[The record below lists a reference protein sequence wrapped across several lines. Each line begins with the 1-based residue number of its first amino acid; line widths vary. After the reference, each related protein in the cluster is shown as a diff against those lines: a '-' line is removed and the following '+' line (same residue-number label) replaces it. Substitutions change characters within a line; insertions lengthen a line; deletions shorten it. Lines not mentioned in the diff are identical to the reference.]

1 MRKNKNIWFLIVG
14 IAAAVCLAVAVFFVV
29 QQVQGTQLTFSQD
42 GYVLKETNSDKQT
55 GSAKAQPLYFKAGA
69 SYASKYPKSVVFSD
83 VQSNQIVVDEA
94 SFLHFADGSM
104 TALSS
109 GVVLSLGDLDDETM
123 IRCYGLKAGT
133 VMQSSA
139 DGYMLDHMGTPITYE
154 RLIWKL
160 DTEKYLVAGNS
171 FELRIPNQE
180 AVPISGYVEIE
191 YVDNGI
197 VTIFNNNMM
206 IRTIA
211 SDCELVFDDGVVIN
225 LSDRTVLSGDD
236 VKMGFAQ
243 MVIDS
248 DENINVMPL
257 DQRDKNAVIPK
268 FITVDGKN
276 GENGKSGDGGK
287 AGEAGGAGALGDSVG
302 AGNPEPTTEPE
313 KRVILPVF
321 DVNIDQSALTAST
334 VKGSVKITDA
344 ESRIVPGTVTMKILN
359 NATGETAFGPQVY
372 DGFVFDFEATG
383 LKEDTEYRLIFE
395 AQYTVNDEQFSKIF
409 YDGVFVAD
417 AIGLSLDI
425 DSVKIDA
432 LSFKVKKEAFS
443 PVSSA
448 VLELYDA
455 NGSLLD
461 QKPLSFLTNTET
473 VTFDSGLTPDT
484 GYSVQLAQVGGSYS
498 NGTPVQ
504 YDKYG
509 APKLCRTLKRT
520 PTVGAPNVT
529 VNKRNGTFELQIRA
543 LSDPDNGVQKIRYE
557 IYEAGGTV
565 PVSTAY
571 GMGTNRVDFEVN
583 GYIQRNVG
591 YTAKAVA
598 EFSDNEKTIDV
609 ESDMSSPFI
618 MEGAN
623 FPTLMFE
630 QDGVDGIK
638 FDRIKGTLTIKNSDD
653 NAATV
658 DTGSNIIVHWQD
670 SVGNVYSKTVN
681 TARVSGGDVVIDFDQ
696 NGLRQKETY
705 TIWVTAKVDL
715 NDANPVDEVVIGPV
729 KVQTIEAGTFAVSMS
744 KTPAASAD
752 PSKAIS
758 IDVTLDDF
766 MSKSA
771 SYEASTLG
779 SLVFN
784 LYEGSTKDKSK
795 LLSSLPINVTGGS
808 TYASPLKAEFY
819 DGTKT
824 LTEADFGLNAASLN
838 SSTYLIELESAH
850 DYTDH
855 NSNYFN
861 LQNNTFAFI
870 KTSTPPLDPPVD
882 QRGNQFDITP
892 ITKATA
898 GGYKVNLSDWLSASA
913 IAALNNNTVIGY
925 EVTPKFN
932 NSGKYA
938 RLVTYQ
944 IHKLTAYQDTPLLD
958 NATAVAATTTITP
971 GGINVPVEASQ
982 DYLPHLV
989 VFFGPQ
995 GTAQPGFVGSD
1006 KTRYYYFTGYE
1017 QQTAGGGFGRGAQ
1030 YFFSYKA
1037 KLNTIDSTA
1046 SYNTDY
1052 PTNPADPAL
1061 LLYSTAVSPQLQAPT
1076 FAFYPSTSGNT
1087 SVSWKYQYADLDNV
1101 LQTPSATLYCRRAD
1115 SSTAINNQTITKTT
1129 TNFNTV
1135 TFTGFS
1141 SSIPS
1146 YELYVQQN
1154 LLPAYAFGT
1163 TGQTRALL
1171 SRAFETDNLVAMNY
1185 SVYVPDDNK
1194 NRLFVV
1200 LGKDA
1205 THMGEIDDAVYRRIA
1220 GAEVTATYL
1229 TTTKVMNLGVIRAN
1243 VNGTSQTC
1251 IEVPYTLLSNFR
1263 QGDPITFSVRVFYDT
1278 GQSGFDTGANYYAV
1292 QFPASGAPAPGDYR
1306 VIRSI
1311 GSGYTDAPNASGSW
1325 YHTVTHNQASRT
1337 ISYGGNM
1344 MAGDPNATGS
1354 YSLTYAEGGAT
1365 AVVAGSQRQMTLKA
1379 LKAVTAAST
1388 GTVTVSMPVA
1398 IPEVTIDLD
1407 ADVSVG
1413 IDSISGQFKLTGLNV
1428 VTPPDFYIEFYNDRM
1443 QLLDTL
1449 TLPISVTSG
1458 TNNIFSFSRTG
1469 GLSPATVY
1477 YFRIAGYINGKMVTF
1492 YDTAAMQPKFY
1503 QFRTLGEVHIQNVS
1517 VTYGPVTYA
1526 DKSLYANFTLDTT
1539 MGFRLAYDFV
1549 RTSDGDVLT
1558 DEELPGIIGTVDNA
1572 RSMRVPIDIDP
1583 TSAGGDWFRFG
1594 GRYTLR
1600 ITAYSGTKPTYN
1612 ERLTNTVDPA
1622 HTETRLL
1629 GQTVQSFDLDSLNE
1643 PIMGLSAT
1651 ASDDG
1656 GVPKLSVRI
1665 APGDWDRTIVDDLY
1679 LFRIYNSNGVDVTP
1693 AAEAGAKSATA
1704 APRTVEVTGLAVGSE
1719 YTIRCYGVTD
1729 LENTGVLD
1737 SITEVASPTTLP
1749 YLISEIRAYTLDSSG
1764 ISVGTVTPRKSP
1776 TNPSYVQLT
1785 FTNSVKLADLTELRY
1800 TIYKDG
1806 QAVDS
1811 LKKISFANLHFDAVN
1826 NYYYIDLETVL
1837 PGAGSYTIQVQYYKG
1852 ALKVG
1857 ADATYS
1863 YIYS

>member
-14 IAAAVCLAVAVFFVV
+14 IAAAVCLAAAVFFVV
-29 QQVQGTQLTFSQD
+29 RQVQGTQLTFSQD
-42 GYVLKETNSDKQT
+42 GYVLKEAQT
-55 GSAKAQPLYFKAGA
+55 DRQTDSAKAQPLYFKAGA
-69 SYASKYPKSVVFSD
+69 AYASRYPKSVVFSD
-83 VQSNQIVVDEA
+83 VQSNQTVVDEA
-94 SFLHFADGSM
+94 SFLHFADGSI

-109 GVVLSLGDLDDETM
+109 GVVLNFGDLEDESM

-139 DGYMLDHMGTPITYE
+139 GSYMLDHMGTPITYE
-154 RLIWKL
+154 RFIWKL
-160 DTEKYLVAGNS
+160 DTEKYLVAGDS

-180 AVPISGYVEIE
+180 TVPISGYVEIE

-197 VTIFNNNMM
+197 VTIYNNEMM
-206 IRTIA
+206 MRTIA

-225 LSDRTVLSGDD
+225 LSERNVMSGDD
-236 VKMGFAQ
+236 VKMSFSQ
-243 MVIDS
+243 MVIDC

-257 DQRDKNAVIPK
+257 DQKDKNAVIPK
-268 FITVDGKN
+268 FVSVDGKN

-302 AGNPEPTTEPE
+302 AGNPEPTTQPE

-321 DVNIDQSALTAST
+321 EVTVDQSALTASS
-334 VKGSVKITDA
+334 VKGSVRITDE
-344 ESRIVPGTVTMKILN
+344 ESRIVPGTVTMKIMN
-359 NATGETAFGPQVY
+359 NATGETVFGPQVY

-417 AIGLSLDI
+417 SIGLSLDV
-425 DSVKIDA
+425 DSVKTDA

-455 NGSLLD
+455 GGSLLD
-461 QKPLSFLTNTET
+461 QKPLSFLTNTEV
-473 VTFDSGLTPDT
+473 VTFNSGLTPDT
-484 GYSVQLAQVGGSYS
+484 SYTVQLAQVGGSYA

-509 APKLCRTLKRT
+509 APKACKTLKRT
-520 PTVGAPNVT
+520 PAVGQPNVT
-529 VNKRNGTFELQIRA
+529 VNKRNGTFELQVSG
-543 LSDPDNGVQKIRYE
+543 LTDPDNGVQKIRYE
-557 IYEAGGTV
+557 IFEAGGTV
-565 PVSTAY
+565 PISTAY
-571 GMGTNRVDFEVN
+571 GVGTNRVDFEVN
-583 GYIQRNVG
+583 GYVQRNVG
-591 YTAKAVA
+591 YTARAVA
-598 EFSDNEKTIDV
+598 EFNDNTKTIDV
-609 ESDMSSPFI
+609 ESNMSAPFI
-618 MEGAN
+618 MEGAD
-623 FPTLMFE
+623 FPTLRFE
-630 QDGVDGIK
+630 EDDIE
-638 FDRIKGTLTIKNSDD
+638 FDRIKGTLYIES
-653 NAATV
+653 AGATV
-658 DTGSNIIVHWQD
+658 DTASNITVHWED
-670 SVGNVYSKTVN
+670 SVGNAHSKVVAATPISGN
-681 TARVSGGDVVIDFDQ
+681 RVMIDFDE

-705 TIWVTAKVDL
+705 SIWVTASVDM
-715 NDANPVDEVVIGPV
+715 NDSNPVDEVMIGPV

-744 KTPAASAD
+744 KTPTATAD

-758 IDVTLDDF
+758 IDVSLDDF
-766 MSKSA
+766 LGDDV

-795 LLSSLPINVTGGS
+795 LLSSLPINEAGGE
-808 TYASPLKAEFY
+808 TYASPLKPEFY

-824 LTEADFGLNAASLN
+824 LTEADFGINAASLS

-855 NSNYFN
+855 NSNYFK

-898 GGYKVNLSDWLSASA
+898 GGYKINLSDWLSAST

-925 EVTPKFN
+925 EVSPKFN

-938 RLVTYQ
+938 RLVNYQ
-944 IHKLTAYQDTPLLD
+944 IHKLTSYQDAPLIS

-971 GGINVPVEASQ
+971 GGINVPVDASQ

-995 GTAQPGFVGSD
+995 GTAQSGFVGSD

-1017 QQTAGGGFGRGAQ
+1017 QQAAGAVFGRGAQ
-1030 YFFSYKA
+1030 YFFSYTA

-1052 PTNPADPAL
+1052 PSNPTDPAL
-1061 LLYSTAVSPQLQAPT
+1061 LLYSTVAAPELQAPT
-1076 FAFYPSTSGNT
+1076 FAFYPSTSSNT
-1087 SVSWKYQYADLDNV
+1087 GVAWKYQYNDLDNV
-1101 LQTPSATLYCRRAD
+1101 LQTPSATLYCRRVAGA
-1115 SSTAINNQTITKTT
+1115 AINNQTITKTT

-1135 TFTGFS
+1135 SFTGLTS
-1141 SSIPS
+1141 AIPS

-1163 TGQTRALL
+1163 TGQTRVLL
-1171 SRAFETDNLVAMNY
+1171 SRPFETDNLVSVNY
-1185 SVYVPDDNK
+1185 SVFVPDDNK

-1200 LGKDA
+1200 LGRDA

-1220 GAEVTATYL
+1220 GAQVTATSSD
-1229 TTTKVMNLGVIRAN
+1229 TTKVMSLGVIRAN

-1251 IEVPYTLLSNFR
+1251 VEVPYTLLADFDE
-1263 QGDPITFSVRVFYDT
+1263 GEAITFSVRVFYDT

-1292 QFPASGAPAPGDYR
+1292 QFPVGGSAPAAGNYR
-1306 VIRSI
+1306 IIRSI
-1311 GSGYTDAPNASGSW
+1311 GSGYTDSANASGSW
-1325 YHTVTHNQASRT
+1325 YHTVTHNQTSRT

-1344 MAGDPNATGS
+1344 MAADPNATGS
-1354 YSLTYAEGGAT
+1354 YSLTYGETGAT
-1365 AVVAGSQRQMTLKA
+1365 AVVSGSQRLMTLKA
-1379 LKAVTAAST
+1379 LKFVNATST

-1413 IDSISGQFKLTGLNV
+1413 IDSISGQFKLTGLDV
-1428 VTPPDFYIEFYNDRM
+1428 VTPPNFYIEFYDERM
-1443 QLLDTL
+1443 QLLNSL
-1449 TLPISVTSG
+1449 TLPISVTGG
-1458 TNNIFSFSRTG
+1458 TNDIYTFSRSG
-1469 GLSPATVY
+1469 GLNPATVY
-1477 YFRIAGYINGKMVTF
+1477 YFRIAGYINGQLVTF
-1492 YDTAAMQPKFY
+1492 YDTDAMQPKYY

-1549 RTSDGDVLT
+1549 RDSDGDVLT
-1558 DEELPGIIGTVDNA
+1558 DEELAGIIGTVDNA
-1572 RSMRVPIDIDP
+1572 RSMRVPINIDP
-1583 TSAGGDWFRFG
+1583 TTAGGDWFRFG
-1594 GRYTLR
+1594 GSYTVR
-1600 ITAYSGTKPTYN
+1600 ITAYSGTKPNYN
-1612 ERLTNTVDPA
+1612 ERLTNTVEPG

-1629 GQTVQSFDLDSLNE
+1629 GQTTQDFDLDTLSE

-1693 AAEAGAKSATA
+1693 AAETGAKAATA
-1704 APRTVEVTGLAVGSE
+1704 VPHTVEVSGLAVGSE

-1729 LENTGVLD
+1729 LQNTGLLD
-1737 SITEVASPTTLP
+1737 NITEVVSPASLP

-1764 ISVGTVTPRKSP
+1764 ISVGTVTPRRSP

-1785 FTNSVKLADLTELRY
+1785 FTNSVKLSDLTELRY
-1800 TIYKDG
+1800 TIYRDG
-1806 QAVDS
+1806 QAVES
-1811 LKKISFANLHFDAVN
+1811 LKKISFTSVHYDAAN
-1826 NYYYIDLETVL
+1826 NYYYLDLETVL

-1852 ALKVG
+1852 TLKVG
-1857 ADATYS
+1857 SDATYS

>member
-14 IAAAVCLAVAVFFVV
+14 IAAAVCLAAAGFFVV
-29 QQVQGTQLTFSQD
+29 RQVQGTQLTFSQD
-42 GYVLKETNSDKQT
+42 GYILKETDRQE
-55 GSAKAQPLYFKAGA
+55 GAKAQPLYFKAGA

-94 SFLHFADGSM
+94 SFLHFADGSI

-109 GVVLSLGDLDDETM
+109 GVVLSLGDVEDESM

-139 DGYMLDHMGTPITYE
+139 GSYMLDHMGTPITYE
-154 RLIWKL
+154 RFIWKL
-160 DTEKYLVAGNS
+160 DTEKYLVAGNG

-197 VTIFNNNMM
+197 VTIYNNDMM

-225 LSDRTVLSGDD
+225 LSERNVMSGDD
-236 VKMGFAQ
+236 VKMSFSQ

-257 DQRDKNAVIPK
+257 DQKDKNAVIPK
-268 FITVDGKN
+268 FVAVDGKN

-302 AGNPEPTTEPE
+302 PGNPEPTTQPE

-321 DVNIDQSALTAST
+321 EVTIDQSTLTASS
-334 VKGSVKITDA
+334 VKGNVRITDE
-344 ESRIVPGTVTMKILN
+344 ESRIVPGTVTMKIMN
-359 NATGETAFGPQVY
+359 NATGETVFGPQAY

-395 AQYTVNDEQFSKIF
+395 AQYSVNDEQFSKIF

-417 AIGLSLDI
+417 SIGLSLDI
-425 DSVKIDA
+425 DSVKTNA

-455 NGSLLD
+455 GGSLLD
-461 QKPLSFLTNTET
+461 QKPLSFLTSTES
-473 VTFDSGLTPDT
+473 VTFDNLTPDT
-484 GYSVQLAQVGGSYS
+484 GYSARLAQVGGSYS

-509 APKLCRTLKRT
+509 VPVQCRTLKRT
-520 PTVGAPNVT
+520 PIVAPPNVT
-529 VNKRNGTFELQIRA
+529 VNKRNGTFELQVSG
-543 LSDPDNGVQKIRYE
+543 LTDPDNGVQRIRYE
-557 IYEAGGTV
+557 IYEAGNTV

-571 GMGTNRVDFEVN
+571 GVGTNRVDFEVN

-591 YTAKAVA
+591 YTARAIA
-598 EFSDNEKTIDV
+598 EFNDNTKTIDV
-609 ESDMSSPFI
+609 ESNMSVPFI
-618 MEGAN
+618 MEGAD
-623 FPTLMFE
+623 FPTLRFE
-630 QDGVDGIK
+630 ADDIE
-638 FDRIKGTLTIKNSDD
+638 FDRIKGTLYIESTG
-653 NAATV
+653 ATV
-658 DTGSNIIVHWQD
+658 DTASNITVNWED
-670 SVGNVYSKTVN
+670 SVGNVHSKVIAATLISGN
-681 TARVSGGDVVIDFDQ
+681 RVMLAFDE

-705 TIWVTAKVDL
+705 SIWVTAKVDM
-715 NDANPVDEVVIGPV
+715 NDSNPVDEVTIGPV

-744 KTPAASAD
+744 KTPTASAD

-758 IDVTLDDF
+758 IDVSLDDF
-766 MSKSA
+766 MGDSV

-784 LYEGSTKDKSK
+784 LYEGSTKDQSK
-795 LLSSLPINVTGGS
+795 LLSSLPINQTGGD
-808 TYASPLKAEFY
+808 TYTSPLKTEFY

-855 NSNYFN
+855 DSNYFK

-882 QRGNQFDITP
+882 QRGDQFDITP

-898 GGYKVNLSDWLSASA
+898 GGYKVNLSDWLSAST
-913 IAALNNNTVIGY
+913 IAALSNNTVIGY
-925 EVTPKFN
+925 EVSPKFN

-944 IHKLTAYQDTPLLD
+944 IHKLTSYEDTPLLD

-971 GGINVPVEASQ
+971 GGINVSVDASQ

-995 GTAQPGFVGSD
+995 GSAQSGFAGSD

-1030 YFFSYKA
+1030 YFFSYTA

-1052 PTNPADPAL
+1052 PSNPSDPAL

-1076 FAFYPSTSGNT
+1076 FGFYPSTSSNT
-1087 SVSWKYQYADLDNV
+1087 GVIWKYQYNDLDNV
-1101 LQTPSATLYCRRAD
+1101 LQTPSATLYCRRVGGA
-1115 SSTAINNQTITKTT
+1115 AINSQTITKTT
-1129 TNFNTV
+1129 TNYNTV
-1135 TFTGFS
+1135 TFTNFTS
-1141 SSIPS
+1141 AIPS

-1163 TGQTRALL
+1163 TGQTRVLL
-1171 SRAFETDNLVAMNY
+1171 SRSFETDNLVSLNY

-1200 LGKDA
+1200 LGRDA
-1205 THMGEIDDAVYRRIA
+1205 AHMGEIDDAVYRRIA
-1220 GAEVTATYL
+1220 GAQVTAASSD
-1229 TTTKVMNLGVIRAN
+1229 TTKVMNLGVIRAN

-1251 IEVPYTLLSNFR
+1251 VEVPYTLLADFD
-1263 QGDPITFSVRVFYDT
+1263 QGEAITFSVSVFYDT
-1278 GQSGFDTGANYYAV
+1278 GQTGFDTGANYYAV
-1292 QFPASGAPAPGDYR
+1292 QFPVGGSAPAAGNYR
-1306 VIRSI
+1306 IIRSI
-1311 GSGYTDAPNASGSW
+1311 GSGYTDSANASGSW
-1325 YHTVTHNQASRT
+1325 YHTVTHNQTSRT
-1337 ISYGGNM
+1337 ITYGGNM
-1344 MAGDPNATGS
+1344 MAADPSATGS
-1354 YSLTYAEGGAT
+1354 YSLTYGEAGAS
-1365 AVVAGSQRQMTLKA
+1365 AVVSGSQRLITLKA
-1379 LKAVTAAST
+1379 LKAVNAAST
-1388 GTVTVSMPVA
+1388 GTTTVSMPVA

-1413 IDSISGQFKLTGLNV
+1413 IDSISGQFKLTGLDV
-1428 VTPPDFYIEFYNDRM
+1428 VTPPNFYIEFYNDRM
-1443 QLLDTL
+1443 QLLNTL
-1449 TLPISVTSG
+1449 TLPVSVTSG
-1458 TNNIFSFSRTG
+1458 TNDIYSFSRTG

-1477 YFRIAGYINGKMVTF
+1477 YFRIAGYINGQLVTF
-1492 YDTAAMQPKFY
+1492 YDTAAMQPKYY

-1539 MGFRLAYDFV
+1539 MGFKLAYDFV
-1549 RTSDGDVLT
+1549 RASDGDVLT
-1558 DEELPGIIGTVDNA
+1558 DEELAGIIGTVDNA
-1572 RSMRVPIDIDP
+1572 RSMRVPINIDP
-1583 TSAGGDWFRFG
+1583 TSDGGNWFRFG
-1594 GRYTLR
+1594 GGYTVR

-1622 HTETRLL
+1622 HMETRLL
-1629 GQTVQSFDLDSLNE
+1629 GQTVQNFDLDTLNE

-1679 LFRIYNSNGVDVTP
+1679 LFRIYNSNGLDVTP
-1693 AAEAGAKSATA
+1693 AAETGAKAATA
-1704 APRTVEVTGLAVGSE
+1704 APHTVEVTGLAVGSE
-1719 YTIRCYGVTD
+1719 YTIRCFGVTD
-1729 LENTGVLD
+1729 LDNTGLPD
-1737 SITEVASPTTLP
+1737 NITEVASPASLP

-1776 TNPSYVQLT
+1776 TNPSYAQLT
-1785 FTNSVKLADLTELRY
+1785 FANSVKLTDLTELRY
-1800 TIYKDG
+1800 TIYRDG
-1806 QAVDS
+1806 QAVES
-1811 LKKISFANLHFDAVN
+1811 LKKISFANLHFDAAN
-1826 NYYYIDLETVL
+1826 NYYSLDLETVL

-1852 ALKVG
+1852 TLKVG